1 MKSVILFRH
10 GKSDWN
16 ANYISDHERPLS
28 KRGIDASKKMGLY
41 LSRTNQIPE
50 LILSSTSL
58 RTKST
63 IKFAIKEGRW
73 LTNIFYDKNIY
84 GGSLST
90 LIDILKKQ
98 DNNIDKICIVGHEP
112 VLSSFIIKSSN
123 SSEWIKFPTGSMA
136 KINFKTQEWK
146 KIQFKLEKSELDW
159 FIKPKSLNQSLSN
172 LPSNSSKDI

>member
-10 GKSDWN
+10 GKSNWN

-90 LIDILKKQ
+90 LIDILKK
-98 DNNIDKICIVGHEP
+98 
-112 VLSSFIIKSSN
+112 
-123 SSEWIKFPTGSMA
+123 
-136 KINFKTQEWK
+136 
-146 KIQFKLEKSELDW
+146 
-159 FIKPKSLNQSLSN
+159 
-172 LPSNSSKDI
+172 